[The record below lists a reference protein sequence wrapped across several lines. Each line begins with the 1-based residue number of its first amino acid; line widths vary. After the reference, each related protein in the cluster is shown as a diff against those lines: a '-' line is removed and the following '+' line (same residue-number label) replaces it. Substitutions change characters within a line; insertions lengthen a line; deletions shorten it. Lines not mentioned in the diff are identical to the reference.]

1 MIMRSIIITAV
12 AVVKLLTCSAA
23 FADGVLERVRSN
35 GVVRCGID
43 QTPGFSAVD
52 AAGRAHGFDIDF
64 CRAIAAAVLGSPD
77 AIEPAR
83 VNTANK
89 FKGLVDGDLDVAF
102 GMTTWT
108 MTRDTALG
116 VSFPGVVYYDGQGF
130 MAWGERGKGDAAA
143 IAGKRICVQGGTT
156 SQGNLLNHLHTRNI
170 AATLVESA
178 SSEEKFRRFMARDC
192 EVVTGDRAEL
202 AGRRA
207 AMAGMR
213 DQLVIARDVISREP
227 LGPVVGGSDRAWY
240 DVVRWVMLATM
251 VAEYKGVT
259 AAMAA
264 ERPES
269 ADREIRRLLG
279 HDPDAG
285 KGLGLDALWAQRV
298 IAAVGHYGE
307 IFERNLGTATPIGLE
322 RGPNAL
328 WVDGGLIY
336 APPFQ

>member
-1 MIMRSIIITAV
+1 MRIVIITAL
-12 AVVKLLTCSAA
+12 AVVNLLTCAAASAE
-23 FADGVLERVRSN
+23 GVLERVKRS

-52 AAGRAHGFDIDF
+52 AAGRPYGFDIDF

-108 MTRDTALG
+108 MTRDTAMG
-116 VSFPGVVYYDGQGF
+116 VSFPGVMYYDGQSF
-130 MAWGERGKGDAAA
+130 MAWADRGGADPAA
-143 IAGKRICVQGGTT
+143 IGGRRICVQGGTT
-156 SQGNLLNHLHTRNI
+156 SHANLTNHLRTRNI

-192 EVVTGDRAEL
+192 DVVTGDRAEL
-202 AGRRA
+202 AARRA

-213 DQLVIARDVISREP
+213 DQFVIAREVISREP
-227 LGPVVGGSDRAWY
+227 LGPVVGGGDRAWY

-251 VAEYKGVT
+251 VAEFKGVT
-259 AAMAA
+259 AAMAT
-264 ERPES
+264 ERPAS
-269 ADREIRRLLG
+269 TDREIRRLLG
-279 HDPDAG
+279 QDPDAG
-285 KGLGLDALWAQRV
+285 KGLGLDAQWAQRT

-307 IFERNLGTATPIGLE
+307 IFERNLGASTPIGLE